1 MISYYNFTIWR
12 ATSSIKIFIFYQN
25 ITLDQA
31 CATSGPRAGCD
42 PRNSIVRPSA
52 TTQVLSFVKP
62 AISNIERSKA
72 VKEFFIARA
81 PNK

>member
-1 MISYYNFTIWR
+1 MKYLKLIICLILTHNFDVNHIR
-12 ATSSIKIFIFYQN
+12 
-25 ITLDQA
+25 QA

-42 PRNSIVRPSA
+42 PWNSIVRPSA

-72 VKEFFIARA
+72 VKEFLIARA